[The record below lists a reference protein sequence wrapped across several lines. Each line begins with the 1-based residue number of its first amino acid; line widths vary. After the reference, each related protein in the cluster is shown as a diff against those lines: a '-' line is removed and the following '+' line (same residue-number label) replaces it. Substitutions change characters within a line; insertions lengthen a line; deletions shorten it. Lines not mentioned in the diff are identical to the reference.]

1 MRSMIAKVT
10 ALSLGLALC
19 LSGMALA
26 SSAELI
32 AAAKK
37 EGKLRLITF
46 PSFKKTAEGFEK
58 KYGIKV
64 EGHLRRR
71 AGSSAQGERGIPR
84 QGYSPSTCSARR
96 LGR

>member
-1 MRSMIAKVT
+1 MV
-10 ALSLGLALC
+10 LSLGLALC

-26 SSAELI
+26 SSAELV

-46 PSFKKTAEGFEK
+46 SSFKNAAEAFEK

-64 EGHLRRR
+64 EGSYQGRRVF
-71 AGSSAQGERGIPR
+71 
-84 QGYSPSTCSARR
+84 SAR
-96 LGR
+96 